1 MGSISSS
8 RGVRGGAPG
17 EGRRSSEKQDSA
29 GSGWCSMTHTPTR
42 PPPPTHPPPAPA
54 TPRCP
59 PLAPGCAAWTQRSC
73 GRRAGWCA
81 RPPCPPTRGA
91 WNIRPHLGGG
101 GVEDRD
107 AGQDRLMLRS
117 DGNSLTVMLSEAGA
131 PLTTQVS
138 VGIRKPVPYSP
149 SLPPTPSHPPRGA
162 HISARCAARAT
173 WRRLS
178 RA

>member
-29 GSGWCSMTHTPTR
+29 GSVWSTLTNTPT
-42 PPPPTHPPPAPA
+42 PPPPPNTPTSSASHTTVSTPCSGVRSLDPKVLWKEGRLVRTPSVSAHPGCMEYTA
-54 TPRCP
+54 TP
-59 PLAPGCAAWTQRSC
+59 
-73 GRRAGWCA
+73 
-81 RPPCPPTRGA
+81 
-91 WNIRPHLGGG
+91 GGG